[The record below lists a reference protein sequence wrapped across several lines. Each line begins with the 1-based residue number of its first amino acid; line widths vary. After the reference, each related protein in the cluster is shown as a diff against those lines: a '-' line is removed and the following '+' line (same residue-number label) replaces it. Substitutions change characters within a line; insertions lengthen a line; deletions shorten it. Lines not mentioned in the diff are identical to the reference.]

1 MTTTTSTVV
10 ELENL
15 NKADVASDDYNVAG
29 SRSDGEPPSLHSSR
43 NNQPNRSGTEPAPES
58 VVATAHGRYRM
69 SRLQASLVVATLT
82 GVSFLNTMGSGIL
95 TVALPTI
102 VRDVGL
108 DETLLLWPASVYA
121 LAAGCTLLPFGAVGD
136 VIGARRVWLTG
147 AALYSLFTLAVGL
160 CRAPAQLIGFRA
172 VLGLAIAM
180 CLPTAVSLTTNGFLP
195 GRWRN
200 LAFACQGMGQPLG
213 YSLGLI
219 LGGVFT
225 DTIGWRWGFYVSAII
240 NAVLTACAFRVLP
253 SPPPHDKDNKAL
265 FQRLRHGMDWVG
277 AVTISASLG
286 ILSYVFSVI
295 SRDYRSLR
303 EAHNIVLFVLAVCL
317 IPAFVFWVHRQ
328 ERLGRP
334 ALVPNS
340 LWKNVPFTSICAAV
354 FFTWAVFNAYQY
366 FSALYFEHVEDLS
379 ALETSIRFLPMVIVG
394 AATNI
399 VTGFLVE
406 KVEVR
411 YLVSYSAVI
420 TLASPLLMALV
431 TPSWG
436 YWKGAFIAMLLS
448 PLHPDVLFTVSN
460 LIISQAY
467 PGKSQSLAGGVFN
480 AVSQVGN
487 SVGLAVTAAI
497 SSSVTQQNSSDDAL
511 LRGYHAA
518 FWTCFAAMFLVVP
531 ITFFGLKMGGK
542 VGSSK

>member
-10 ELENL
+10 ELDNL
-15 NKADVASDDYNVAG
+15 NIAGVASGNYSVPAP
-29 SRSDGEPPSLHSSR
+29 RSVGEPPSLRDSG
-43 NNQPNRSGTEPAPES
+43 NNQSKRSETEPAPES

-69 SRLQASLVVATLT
+69 SRLQASLVVTALT

-108 DETLLLWPASVYA
+108 DGTLLLWPASVYA

-136 VIGARRVWLTG
+136 VVGARRVWLTG

-160 CRAPAQLIGFRA
+160 CRTPAQLIGFRA

-225 DTIGWRWGFYVSAII
+225 DTIGWRWGFYISAII
-240 NAVLTACAFRVLP
+240 NAVLAACAFRVLP
-253 SPPPHDKDNKAL
+253 SPPHDKVNKAL
-265 FQRLRHGMDWVG
+265 FQRLLHGTDWVG

-295 SRDYRSLR
+295 SRDYKSLR
-303 EAHNIVLFVLAVCL
+303 EAYNIVLFVLAVCL

-340 LWKNVPFTSICAAV
+340 LWRNVPFTSICAAV

-406 KVEVR
+406 KVKVR
-411 YLVSYSAVI
+411 HLVSYSAVV

-480 AVSQVGN
+480 AVSQIGN

-497 SSSVTQQNSSDDAL
+497 SSSVAQQSSSDDAL

-531 ITFFGLKMGGK
+531 ITFFGLKKGGK
-542 VGSSK
+542 VGASK

>member
-10 ELENL
+10 ELETL
-15 NKADVASDDYNVAG
+15 DKADVASENYDVAG
-29 SRSDGEPPSLHSSR
+29 SRSEGGLPSLHGSGD
-43 NNQPNRSGTEPAPES
+43 NQSNRSGTEPAPES

-69 SRLQASLVVATLT
+69 SRLQASLVVTALT

-108 DETLLLWPASVYA
+108 DGMLLLWPASVYA

-136 VIGARRVWLTG
+136 VVGARRVWLTG

-160 CRAPAQLIGFRA
+160 CRTPAQLIGFRA

-180 CLPTAVSLTTNGFLP
+180 CLPTAVSLTTNSFLP

-225 DTIGWRWGFYVSAII
+225 DTIGWRWGFYISAII

-303 EAHNIVLFVLAVCL
+303 EAYNIVLFILAVCL
-317 IPAFVFWVHRQ
+317 IPAFVFWVH
-328 ERLGRP
+328 L
-334 ALVPNS
+334 
-340 LWKNVPFTSICAAV
+340 
-354 FFTWAVFNAYQY
+354 

-399 VTGFLVE
+399 ATGFLVE
-406 KVEVR
+406 KVQVR
-411 YLVSYSAVI
+411 HLVSYSAVI

-436 YWKGAFIAMLLS
+436 YWKGAFIAMVLS

-497 SSSVTQQNSSDDAL
+497 ASSVTQQSSSDDAL

-531 ITFFGLKMGGK
+531 ITFFGLKKGGK
-542 VGSSK
+542 VGASK

>member
-15 NKADVASDDYNVAG
+15 NKADLALDNYDVAG
-29 SRSDGEPPSLHSSR
+29 SCSDGEPPGLHGSGD
-43 NNQPNRSGTEPAPES
+43 NRSNRSRTGPAPES

-69 SRLQASLVVATLT
+69 SRLQASLVVTTLT

-102 VRDVGL
+102 VRDVDL
-108 DETLLLWPASVYA
+108 DGTLLLWPASVYA

-136 VIGARRVWLTG
+136 VIGAKRVWLTG
-147 AALYSLFTLAVGL
+147 AALYSFFTLAVGL
-160 CRAPAQLIGFRA
+160 CRTPAQLIGFRA
-172 VLGLAIAM
+172 ILGLAIAM

-213 YSLGLI
+213 YSFGLI

-225 DTIGWRWGFYVSAII
+225 DTIGWRWGFYISAII

-253 SPPPHDKDNKAL
+253 SPPPHDKDNKTL

-277 AVTISASLG
+277 AVTISISLG
-286 ILSYVFSVI
+286 ILSYV
-295 SRDYRSLR
+295 
-303 EAHNIVLFVLAVCL
+303 
-317 IPAFVFWVHRQ
+317 
-328 ERLGRP
+328 
-334 ALVPNS
+334 
-340 LWKNVPFTSICAAV
+340 
-354 FFTWAVFNAYQY
+354 

-379 ALETSIRFLPMVIVG
+379 ALKTSIRFLPMI
-394 AATNI
+394 
-399 VTGFLVE
+399 TGFLVE
-406 KVEVR
+406 KVKVR
-411 YLVSYSAVI
+411 HL
-420 TLASPLLMALV
+420 
-431 TPSWG
+431 
-436 YWKGAFIAMLLS
+436 
-448 PLHPDVLFTVSN
+448 
-460 LIISQAY
+460 AY

-480 AVSQVGN
+480 AVSQIGN

-497 SSSVTQQNSSDDAL
+497 SSSVAQQSSSDDAL

-518 FWTCFAAMFLVVP
+518 FWTCFAAMLLVVP
-531 ITFFGLKMGGK
+531 ITLFGLKKGGK
-542 VGSSK
+542 VGASE